1 MHRRDHRTVCVRLS
15 ALLAVAMTMLGL
27 ALPAAASASPRL
39 GARTAAMG
47 PDKSG
52 SWGVPPIGVVGL

>member
-1 MHRRDHRTVCVRLS
+1 MHRRDHRTVCIRLS

-27 ALPAAASASPRL
+27 ALPAAAPSLTRL

-47 PDKSG
+47 PDNSG
-52 SWGVPPIGVVGL
+52 SWGVPPSGVAGL